1 MGCNNRKVAVFIEN
15 VMLMNELVQER
26 VEVICRKRPSIRC
39 IEQKIVNICGI
50 QVGTRANCILLLPEQ
65 AVEYVW
71 EQLVAWC
78 FSNEAKAFM
87 DEWRP
92 IREALQHRPFHPES
106 EEYQRF
112 IDKNNLTQLSHGPP
126 PR

>member
-1 MGCNNRKVAVFIEN
+1 MAEVMGCNNRKVAVFIEN

-65 AVEYVW
+65 AVEYT
-71 EQLVAWC
+71 LN
-78 FSNEAKAFM
+78 FSVH
-87 DEWRP
+87 
-92 IREALQHRPFHPES
+92 RENVLRVQWNMKG
-106 EEYQRF
+106 RF
-112 IDKNNLTQLSHGPP
+112 LLFFLNLL
-126 PR
+126 